1 MYFQNADYCVG
12 PPGFFAFFFFVFCFF
27 FLFPIRAFWGCES
40 ESSPHGAATP
50 DLAWA
55 IPPDVECVLG
65 QWRGAARSHAGRPC
79 LPTLPQRAWPQG
91 FCQHS
96 YQSRCLSLVL
106 SHFFLSLASPI
117 HTVFP
122 FFPVSPPSLTLPHP
136 LSLPLSRLLPPHP
149 LFCVFPLTFCPHH
162 SSTLSEMFFST

>member
-1 MYFQNADYCVG
+1 MLIIVWARQ
-12 PPGFFAFFFFVFCFF
+12 AFFFFGFCFF

-40 ESSPHGAATP
+40 ESSPHGAATL

-65 QWRGAARSHAGRPC
+65 QWRGPARSHAGRPC

-122 FFPVSPPSLTLPHP
+122 FFSPLSPPSLTLPHP
-136 LSLPLSRLLPPHP
+136 LSLPLPRLMPPHT
-149 LFCVFPLTFCPHH
+149 LFFCF
-162 SSTLSEMFFST
+162 SSHFLPATPTLSETFFST